1 MNGVCVMLF
10 DQQWTDYEGLV
21 QPQIG
26 VLCRQDSTYK
36 VQQTLF

>member
-1 MNGVCVMLF
+1 MNGVSKMF

-26 VLCRQDSTYK
+26 VMCSRDLTYK
-36 VQQTLF
+36 LQRNIF

>member
-1 MNGVCVMLF
+1 MNGVSTLF

-26 VLCRQDSTYK
+26 FMCSRDSTYEM
-36 VQQTLF
+36 QRNIF